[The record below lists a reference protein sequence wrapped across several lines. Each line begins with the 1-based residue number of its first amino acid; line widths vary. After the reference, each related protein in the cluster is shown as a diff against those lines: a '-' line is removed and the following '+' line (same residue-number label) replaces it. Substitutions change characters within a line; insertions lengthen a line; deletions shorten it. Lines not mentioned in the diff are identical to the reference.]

1 MVLPSENSRRV
12 NATAILLQTKN
23 EGLQLILY
31 GGSKFVRGTDHNQ
44 QPMLSH
50 TFIAIF
56 DTVIDGHKIR
66 M

>member
-1 MVLPSENSRRV
+1 MALPSENSSRV
-12 NATAILLQTKN
+12 NATAILHQTKSKD
-23 EGLQLILY
+23 LQLILY
-31 GGSKFVRGTDHNQ
+31 GGSKYVRGTDQNQ

-56 DTVIDGHKIR
+56 DTVIDGHKKS